1 MKHRSL
7 VLSLAS
13 AMLLLGCASMLP
25 SGPLA
30 VEPVMAVRNG
40 GVDAEGMYRIGRY
53 YQGQGRHDE
62 ASKAFRAAL
71 DLDPAHAEARNA
83 LGVTYFVQGWID
95 KAEQQFRQAIAA
107 APDLAHL
114 RNNLARLYTLTGRQ
128 PVDAAARVAVAPPVA
143 PQPTPAEAALAR
155 AASGPVADPASASV
169 SASAPVSASASAPAS
184 TPISAPVSAVASRLL
199 SIAPNVWELK
209 SAATPVLPAAQAKAM
224 ANRPTHRVEVSNGNG
239 VQGLARRVAH
249 FMAIQGYRQTRTGNL
264 PAFNQRRTEVQYR
277 AGAQRQA
284 RELATL
290 LDVRMRLVPVVALE
304 HDVTV
309 RLILGHDFKESNRV
323 LRAAQFAPIGQT
335 FAMTQ

>member
-25 SGPLA
+25 SAPHA

-128 PVDAAARVAVAPPVA
+128 PVDGAARAALAPPVA
-143 PQPTPAEAALAR
+143 PRPTPTETALAR
-155 AASGPVADPASASV
+155 AAS
-169 SASAPVSASASAPAS
+169 APVSDPAPASSSAPAPVPASASAPA
-184 TPISAPVSAVASRLL
+184 SAPVSAVASRLV
-199 SIAPNVWELK
+199 SVAPNVWELK
-209 SAATPVLPAAQAKAM
+209 STATPSSPAAQAKTLVSA
-224 ANRPTHRVEVSNGNG
+224 ANRSAPRVEVSNGNG
-239 VQGLARRVAH
+239 VQGLARRVAQ

-290 LDVRMRLVPVVALE
+290 LGARVRLVPVAALE

-309 RLILGHDFKESNRV
+309 RLILGHDFKESDRV